1 MFLVFALVENKTYK
15 YILENPQSKLCNR
28 KMEMN
33 NNGNNETCAVN
44 DDTTSE
50 NGMIHPASRKEGR
63 KIVFMNENERP
74 HKKYRIESESEEEV
88 IEQENEDI
96 DKLKSRKVRKNKKQ
110 KTTKKCKQQCSSESE
125 SNTEIS
131 SSIFKYFN
139 LDKYYL
145 LGNKF

>member
-1 MFLVFALVENKTYK
+1 MFVENKTYK
-15 YILENPQSKLCNR
+15 YILENPQSKLCNIR

-50 NGMIHPASRKEGR
+50 NGMIHPASRSKGR

-88 IEQENEDI
+88 IEQANEDI
-96 DKLKSRKVRKNKKQ
+96 DKLKSRKARKNKK
-110 KTTKKCKQQCSSESE
+110 
-125 SNTEIS
+125 
-131 SSIFKYFN
+131 
-139 LDKYYL
+139 
-145 LGNKF
+145 

>member
-63 KIVFMNENERP
+63 KIVFINENERP

-110 KTTKKCKQQCSSESE
+110 KTQKSV
-125 SNTEIS
+125 SNNAVVSLRVIQRSRHQYSNILT
-131 SSIFKYFN
+131 
-139 LDKYYL
+139 
-145 LGNKF
+145 